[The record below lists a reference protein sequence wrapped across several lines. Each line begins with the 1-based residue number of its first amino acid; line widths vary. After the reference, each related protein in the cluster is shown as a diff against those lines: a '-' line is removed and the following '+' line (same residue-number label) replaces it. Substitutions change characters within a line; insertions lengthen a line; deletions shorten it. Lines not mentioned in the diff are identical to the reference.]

1 MNDFFRS
8 YPLLDVNIRSGGD
21 GRTVEMYAAVWN
33 TPTEIRDN
41 QGHYMEQIAPTA
53 FNRTV
58 SQKGTKFGVFFNHG
72 RTLMGTPS
80 DRYTM
85 PLGLP
90 IEPPRVDERGLL
102 TVTRYSETELGD
114 EVLQLIKDGAI
125 TGQSFSGR
133 FLASDPMPGRG
144 GMYKPARDGSL
155 MLVTRSEVA
164 MIEYGPTP
172 FPAYD
177 VPMLVGTRSGR
188 ADLPEAQAAQLL
200 GYFAAIDSIVDQ
212 AQETISILLGTPN
225 LDDIE
230 EMDPEEAGEPA
241 MTPDQQAVE
250 EAAEMTTPTMPT
262 SQTTTVA
269 APSGNTGPTMSKP
282 APNNQMITTSGQK
295 ISTVSQNQ
303 SPTAGTSP
311 IDPATNLPPV
321 TAPPRSTSGA
331 LPVSDSAQTTPNGN
345 TPSHRSSRLRA
356 REIGAIHHVA

>member
-1 MNDFFRS
+1 
-8 YPLLDVNIRSGGD
+8 LDVNIRSGGD

-102 TVTRYSETELGD
+102 TVTRYSETDLGD

-133 FLASDPMPGRG
+133 FLTSDPMPARG
-144 GMYKPARDGSL
+144 GQYKPARDGSL
-155 MLVTRSEVA
+155 TLVTRSEVA

-241 MTPDQQAVE
+241 MTPDQQSVE
-250 EAAEMTTPTMPT
+250 EAAEMTTPTGA
-262 SQTTTVA
+262 TVA
-269 APSGNTGPTMSKP
+269 VASENMFP
-282 APNNQMITTSGQK
+282 AAS
-295 ISTVSQNQ
+295 
-303 SPTAGTSP
+303 TSP
-311 IDPATNLPPV
+311 IDPATNLPSA
-321 TAPPRSTSGA
+321 TAPRSAHGA
-331 LPVSDSAQTTPNGN
+331 RPVSDSAQTTPDGN
-345 TPSHRSSRLRA
+345 PPSHRSSRIKA
-356 REIGAIHHVA
+356 REIGAIKNVT

>member
-188 ADLPEAQAAQLL
+188 ADLPETQAAQLL

-241 MTPDQQAVE
+241 MTPDQQAAE
-250 EAAEMTTPTMPT
+250 EAAEMTTPTG
-262 SQTTTVA
+262 STVA
-269 APSGNTGPTMSKP
+269 VASENM
-282 APNNQMITTSGQK
+282 
-295 ISTVSQNQ
+295 
-303 SPTAGTSP
+303 SPTASTSP

>member
-102 TVTRYSETELGD
+102 TVTRYSETDLGD

-133 FLASDPMPGRG
+133 FLTSDPMPARG
-144 GMYKPARDGSL
+144 GQYKPARDGSL
-155 MLVTRSEVA
+155 TLVTRSEVA

-230 EMDPEEAGEPA
+230 QMDPEEVGEPA

-269 APSGNTGPTMSKP
+269 ALSGNTGPTTGNP

-311 IDPATNLPPV
+311 IDPATNLPSA
-321 TAPPRSTSGA
+321 TAPRSAHGA
-331 LPVSDSAQTTPNGN
+331 RPVSDSAQTTLNGN

>member
-1 MNDFFRS
+1 MNDFYRS
-8 YPLLDVNIRSGGD
+8 FPLLDVNIRSGGD

-33 TPTEIRDN
+33 TPTEIHDN
-41 QGHYMEQIAPTA
+41 QGTYMEQIAPTA

-90 IEPPRVDERGLL
+90 IEAPRVDDRGLI

-133 FLASDPMPGRG
+133 FLASDPMPARG
-144 GMYKPARDGSL
+144 GQFTPNRDGSL
-155 MLVTRSEVA
+155 VLVTRNEVA
-164 MIEYGPTP
+164 MLEYGPTP

-177 VPMLVGTRSGR
+177 VPMLIGTRSAR

-230 EMDPEEAGEPA
+230 EMDAEEVGEPA
-241 MTPDQQAVE
+241 MTPDQQAAE
-250 EAAEMTTPTMPT
+250 ETAELVAPTPTNSGPAKT
-262 SQTTTVA
+262 QTTA
-269 APSGNTGPTMSKP
+269 ANQMATPSGQT
-282 APNNQMITTSGQK
+282 IT
-295 ISTVSQNQ
+295 TVSQNQ
-303 SPTAGTSP
+303 SPAASSSK
-311 IDPATNLPPV
+311 IDPATNIPA
-321 TAPPRSTSGA
+321 TAAPRSATA
-331 LPVSDSAQTTPNGN
+331 RPVSDSAKTTPNGN
-345 TPSHRSSRLRA
+345 TPSHRSSRFRA
-356 REIGAIHHVA
+356 REIGAINHVN